1 MFLLNSNL
9 GWKDGLRLR
18 LKEKT
23 HRKFVQFFEK
33 ISSMYRGEDFELAYS
48 DIQRETGAASV
59 TLKRAIQALAED
71 GVIEVHP
78 GRNSRYARFRY
89 LLPVQESEESSS
101 EVVLN
106 ETRNLEDS
114 RNEEKPQP
122 TRILEA
128 INVDVTELTQLV
140 DHLRRRVRNQ
150 EMAIALLQDRLAEV
164 EDKMRKR

>member
-1 MFLLNSNL
+1 MR
-9 GWKDGLRLR
+9 KDGLRLR

-23 HRKFVQFFEK
+23 HRKFVEFFEK
-33 ISSMYRGEDFELAYS
+33 ISSMYQGKDFELAYS

-71 GVIEVHP
+71 GVIEVHS

-89 LLPVQESEESSS
+89 LLPVQENEENNP
-101 EVVLN
+101 EVLT
-106 ETRNLEDS
+106 EKTRNSENLSDGDKS
-114 RNEEKPQP
+114 QP
-122 TRILEA
+122 GRILET
-128 INVDVTELTQLV
+128 INEDVTELAQLV

-150 EMAIALLQDRLAEV
+150 EMSIALLQDRLAEI

>member
-1 MFLLNSNL
+1 M
-9 GWKDGLRLR
+9 R

-33 ISSMYRGEDFELAYS
+33 VSIMYHGGEFELAYS

-71 GVIEVHP
+71 GAIEVHP

-89 LLPVQESEESSS
+89 LLPVQESEENSS
-101 EVVLN
+101 EVALN
-106 ETRNLEDS
+106 KTGNEDMSDQDKLQPAKIMET
-114 RNEEKPQP
+114 
-122 TRILEA
+122 
-128 INVDVTELTQLV
+128 INGDVTELTQLV

-164 EDKMRKR
+164 EDRIRKH

>member
-1 MFLLNSNL
+1 M
-9 GWKDGLRLR
+9 R

-23 HRKFVQFFEK
+23 HRKFVEFFEK
-33 ISSMYRGEDFELAYS
+33 ISSMYQGKDFELAYS

-71 GVIEVHP
+71 GAIEVLP

-89 LLPVQESEESSS
+89 LLASQNTEGKSS
-101 EVVLN
+101 EVVSN
-106 ETRNLEDS
+106 ETRNLEDLH
-114 RNEEKPQP
+114 NEEKPQSGE
-122 TRILEA
+122 LYQSVNE
-128 INVDVTELTQLV
+128 DVSELTQIV

-150 EMAIALLQDRLAEV
+150 EMAIALLQDRLAEI

>member
-1 MFLLNSNL
+1 M
-9 GWKDGLRLR
+9 R

-23 HRKFVQFFEK
+23 HRKFVEFFEK
-33 ISSMYRGEDFELAYS
+33 ISSMHQGKEFELAYS

-59 TLKRAIQALAED
+59 TLKRAVLALAED

-89 LLPVQESEESSS
+89 LLAAPNSEENFS
-101 EVVLN
+101 EAVPN
-106 ETRNLEDS
+106 ETQNLE
-114 RNEEKPQP
+114 NIIEEGKARTGEVPESV
-122 TRILEA
+122 TE
-128 INVDVTELTQLV
+128 DVSELTQLV

-150 EMAIALLQDRLAEV
+150 EMAIALLQDRLAEI

>member
-1 MFLLNSNL
+1 M
-9 GWKDGLRLR
+9 R

-33 ISSMYRGEDFELAYS
+33 ISCMYRGEDFELAYS

-89 LLPVQESEESSS
+89 LLSVKESEENSP
-101 EVVLN
+101 EVGPN

-114 RNEEKPQP
+114 SHEEKHQS
-122 TRILEA
+122 TTNLET
-128 INVDVTELTQLV
+128 INADVTELTQLV

>member
-1 MFLLNSNL
+1 MF
-9 GWKDGLRLR
+9 WKDGLALR

-23 HRKFVQFFEK
+23 HRKFVEFFEK
-33 ISSMYRGEDFELAYS
+33 ISCMYQGKDFELAYS

-71 GVIEVHP
+71 GVIEVQP

-89 LLPVQESEESSS
+89 LLAPQNTDGKSSVVSNENSEDLS
-101 EVVLN
+101 
-106 ETRNLEDS
+106 
-114 RNEEKPQP
+114 NEEKAQ
-122 TRILEA
+122 TGGISESV
-128 INVDVTELTQLV
+128 NEDVSELTQLV

-150 EMAIALLQDRLAEV
+150 EMAIALLQDRLAEI

>member
-1 MFLLNSNL
+1 M
-9 GWKDGLRLR
+9 R

-23 HRKFVQFFEK
+23 HRKFVEFFEK
-33 ISSMYRGEDFELAYS
+33 ISSMYQGKDFELAYS

-89 LLPVQESEESSS
+89 LLASQNTEGKYS
-101 EVVLN
+101 EVVSS
-106 ETRNLEDS
+106 ETRNLEELS
-114 RNEEKPQP
+114 NEEKAQP
-122 TRILEA
+122 RGICESV
-128 INVDVTELTQLV
+128 NEDVSELSQIV

-150 EMAIALLQDRLAEV
+150 EMAIALLQDRLAEI

>member
-1 MFLLNSNL
+1 M
-9 GWKDGLRLR
+9 R

-23 HRKFVQFFEK
+23 HRKFVEFFEK
-33 ISSMYRGEDFELAYS
+33 ISSMYQGKDFELAYS

-71 GVIEVHP
+71 GVIEVQS

-89 LLPVQESEESSS
+89 LLALQNTEGKSS
-101 EVVLN
+101 ETVADEN
-106 ETRNLEDS
+106 SENLS
-114 RNEEKPQP
+114 NEEKAQ
-122 TRILEA
+122 TGGISESV
-128 INVDVTELTQLV
+128 NEDVSELTQLV

-150 EMAIALLQDRLAEV
+150 EMAIALLQDRLAEI

>member
-1 MFLLNSNL
+1 M
-9 GWKDGLRLR
+9 R

-23 HRKFVQFFEK
+23 HRKFVEFFEK
-33 ISSMYRGEDFELAYS
+33 ISSMYHGKDFEIAYS

-89 LLPVQESEESSS
+89 LLPVQESEEKSS

-106 ETRNLEDS
+106 ETRNLEDLS
-114 RNEEKPQP
+114 DEEKPQP
-122 TRILEA
+122 GGILEA
-128 INVDVTELTQLV
+128 INADVTELTQLV

-150 EMAIALLQDRLAEV
+150 EMAIALLQDRLAEI

>member
-1 MFLLNSNL
+1 M
-9 GWKDGLRLR
+9 WKDGLRLR

-23 HRKFVQFFEK
+23 HRKFMEFFEK
-33 ISSMYRGEDFELAYS
+33 ISSMHHGQDFELAYS

-59 TLKRAIQALAED
+59 TLKRAVQALAED

-89 LLPVQESEESSS
+89 LLPIQDHEGKSS
-101 EVVLN
+101 EAGAN
-106 ETRNLEDS
+106 ETGDS
-114 RNEEKPQP
+114 ADTSDAKKSQPGGDSAINEE
-122 TRILEA
+122 
-128 INVDVTELTQLV
+128 VTELTQQV

-150 EMAIALLQDRLAEV
+150 EMAIALLQDRIAEI

>member
-1 MFLLNSNL
+1 MF
-9 GWKDGLRLR
+9 WKDELALR

-23 HRKFVQFFEK
+23 HRKFVEFFEK
-33 ISSMYRGEDFELAYS
+33 ISSMYQGKDFELAYS

-71 GVIEVHP
+71 GVIEVQP

-89 LLPVQESEESSS
+89 LLASQNTEGKSS
-101 EVVLN
+101 EVVSN
-106 ETRNLEDS
+106 ETRNIEDLS
-114 RNEEKPQP
+114 NVEKAQPRAISESVNE
-122 TRILEA
+122 
-128 INVDVTELTQLV
+128 DVSELAQVV

-150 EMAIALLQDRLAEV
+150 EMAIALLQDRLAEI